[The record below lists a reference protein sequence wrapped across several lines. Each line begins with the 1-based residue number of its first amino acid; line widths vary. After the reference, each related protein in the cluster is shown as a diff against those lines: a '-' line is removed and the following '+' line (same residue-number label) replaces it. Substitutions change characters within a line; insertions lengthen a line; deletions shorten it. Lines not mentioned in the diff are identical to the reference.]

1 MVVERHSE
9 KDTEVLLGISEL
21 KRMGEERRNRLQS

>member
-1 MVVERHSE
+1 MVVKRYSE
-9 KDTEVLLGISEL
+9 KVTQVLLGISEL